1 MNRIFNLRR
10 IFWTLLLTVLCYFLY
25 MAKPIQYCKVKKK
38 KKKKSDTCKAK
49 KKSFPRPK
57 VTM

>member
-38 KKKKSDTCKAK
+38 KKKSDTCKAK